1 MLWNRLRIVP
11 ASSLETQLLR
21 FGALMAKNGSMLVQ
35 CCFAGWVDVLE
46 LSRRE
51 QLREQMEGYK
61 EQVLAQ

>member
-1 MLWNRLRIVP
+1 
-11 ASSLETQLLR
+11 
-21 FGALMAKNGSMLVQ
+21 MAKNGSMLVQ

-61 EQVLAQ
+61 EQVPAQ